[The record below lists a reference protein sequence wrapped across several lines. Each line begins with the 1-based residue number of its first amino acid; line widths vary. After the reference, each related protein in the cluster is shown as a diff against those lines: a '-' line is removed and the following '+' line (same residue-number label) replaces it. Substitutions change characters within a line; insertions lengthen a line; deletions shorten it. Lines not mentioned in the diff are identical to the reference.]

1 MRNLFLLWLA
11 FISPAAVGPP
21 APILLDALRQGG
33 LILFFRHAETG
44 SASPDQAQAVIGQ
57 CETQR
62 NLSAEGRAQ
71 AVAIGALMR
80 ELDIPVGRVL
90 ASPFCRTM
98 ETASLAFGRADV
110 EQALSLPRHTGDAQ
124 ALRAMGEALRGLI
137 PDSLPARDNLVLVG
151 HSYHL
156 LAVGG
161 PRLEPQGSIAVLRLM
176 GNGSMMLLGT
186 LSPRDWAKL
195 AERQL
200 ALAP

>member
-11 FISPAAVGPP
+11 FISPAAAGQP

-124 ALRAMGEALRGLI
+124 ALRTMGEALRGLI

>member
-11 FISPAAVGPP
+11 LISPATA
-21 APILLDALRQGG
+21 AEHSTALLDALRQGG
-33 LILFFRHAETG
+33 LVLFFRHAETG
-44 SASPDQAQAVIGQ
+44 SAAPDQAHAVIGQ

-71 AVAIGALMR
+71 AIAIGAQMR
-80 ELDIPVGRVL
+80 ALEIPVSQVL

-98 ETASLAFGRADV
+98 ETASLAFGRADAAP
-110 EQALSLPRHTGDAQ
+110 ALSLPRHTGDAQ
-124 ALRAMGEALRGLI
+124 ADHAMGEALRGLI
-137 PDSLPARDNLVLVG
+137 PDRLPAGTNLILVG

-156 LAVGG
+156 LAIGG
-161 PRLEPQGSIAVLRLM
+161 PRLEPQGSIAVLRPT
-176 GNGSMMLLGT
+176 GNGDMTLLAT
-186 LSPRDWAKL
+186 LSPRDWAGL